1 VAENGVAARLPTWL
15 RSVEIAPNAE
25 RRGAILTTAEALAK
39 TTHGKELL
47 ALVELSCGQPENT
60 AFESLRAKM
69 LESDTSYDGRA
80 DDRESHIIA
89 GAALAALMWTS
100 ESPAATLAAL
110 GIQSA
115 SWLGLEPSVPDLRD
129 IAQTLLIHRSEAVRS
144 GTSSAADTY
153 GSGELAALNDVE
165 EDANPAT
172 HAQLGSLQTATIT
185 DVDALTSQLNE
196 LRRRLMAND
205 EELDL
210 LWWAFSG
217 MSERA
222 HRQWSSIPANASKAL
237 LAGMEM
243 AKLTTFEVPLP
254 SSQSLLARVLGK
266 SASSIGSIQDA
277 VTPELL
283 DWRPDSTSSGHR
295 LLPVLSCV
303 SELIALSGD
312 PAWSSSV
319 KRWGIDTARQS
330 TLVDLSLQTLREV
343 LIARAI

>member
-1 VAENGVAARLPTWL
+1 
-15 RSVEIAPNAE
+15 
-25 RRGAILTTAEALAK
+25 
-39 TTHGKELL
+39 
-47 ALVELSCGQPENT
+47 
-60 AFESLRAKM
+60 M
-69 LESDTSYDGRA
+69 LESDTSFDGRA

-89 GAALAALMWTS
+89 GAALAALMWNL
-100 ESPAATLAAL
+100 ESPEATLAAL

-115 SWLGLEPSVPDLRD
+115 SWLGLEPAVPDLTE

-144 GTSSAADTY
+144 RRSSAADTY
-153 GSGELAALNDVE
+153 GSGELAAVNDVE
-165 EDANPAT
+165 ADANAAT
-172 HAQLGSLQTATIT
+172 RAQLAALQIAAIT

-196 LRRRLMAND
+196 LRRRLMASD

-222 HRQWSSIPANASKAL
+222 HRQWSSIPANASRAL

-254 SSQSLLARVLGK
+254 ASRSLLARILGK
-266 SASSIGSIQDA
+266 SASSIASIQDA
-277 VTPELL
+277 VTAELL
-283 DWRPDSTSSGHR
+283 DWSPDSTSSGHR

-303 SELIALSGD
+303 GELIALSGD

-330 TLVDLSLQTLREV
+330 AQVDFSLQTLREV